1 MKTTDMLI
9 AVVVLV
15 TIISVVCIWFY
26 PSVQD
31 FMAANTLWNGVRDFS
46 HESGAQ
52 NIDSLDELP
61 ALPEEKTLLSIP
73 TLAYSD
79 EELIRIR
86 DFVSHGGR
94 LVLMDDYGYG
104 NQVLEA
110 LGLDVRFTNIP
121 LLDPLFCYKSPW
133 LPKIM
138 DFAPELGENG
148 VEMVVLNHA
157 TCLQDVAESEVLA
170 WSSGSSFLD
179 FDESETRTRD
189 EPRGPFPVAAKM
201 KCGKGTV
208 VLVSDPSIL
217 INSMARR
224 GDNRSFA
231 AYLVGPGVEEGE
243 VLVDRSSLA
252 KAQLDESKVGL
263 VSLRRA
269 LSEPYP
275 LLGLVVI
282 VFAVASKYTLKK
294 GERFD

>member
-1 MKTTDMLI
+1 VKTADVLI
-9 AVVVLV
+9 AVAVLV

-61 ALPEEKTLLSIP
+61 ALPEEKALLSIP

-170 WSSGSSFLD
+170 WSSSSSFLD
-179 FDESETRTRD
+179 FDESETRTSD
-189 EPRGPFPVAAKM
+189 EPMGPFPVAAKM

-208 VLVSDPSIL
+208 MLVSDPSIL
-217 INSMARR
+217 INSMVRR

-231 AYLVGPGVEEGE
+231 AYLVGPGVEEE
-243 VLVDRSSLA
+243 KVLVDRSSLA

-263 VSLRRA
+263 VSLHRA
-269 LSEPYP
+269 LSEPYS

-294 GERFD
+294 GEGFD